1 MQVISFFSAKGG
13 SGKTSFNML
22 LASYLEYS
30 KGKRVKVLDFDA
42 PEYNFSST
50 RERELDGKMQ
60 EDASFDT
67 RSLYPVNKVTD
78 LTRENVQKEIRRM
91 EGLAENY
98 DYLIVDCP
106 GSLMEY
112 DVFFQML
119 LAKRFTLVVIPMDLD
134 GMSLSSSYSLGEI
147 CKGMDQKFML
157 FFNKVYGKEKKSMY
171 EEFEAFFAGGGMKV
185 SAHRIKNT
193 VKMRRDADG
202 EAAFLRSSICFP
214 EKQIK
219 ATVPELI
226 KLLEEVL
233 EYGGEDDTG

>member
-13 SGKTSFNML
+13 SGKTTFNML
-22 LASYLEYS
+22 LASYLKYI

-60 EDASFDT
+60 EDSSFDA
-67 RSLYPVNKVTD
+67 RSLYPIQKVTD
-78 LTRENVQKEIRRM
+78 LTRENVQKEISHI
-91 EGLAENY
+91 EGLAVNY

-112 DVFFQML
+112 DVFFQMM
-119 LAKRFTLVVIPMDLD
+119 LADKLSLVVIPTDLD
-134 GMSLSSSYSLGEI
+134 GMSLSSCYSLGEI
-147 CKGMDQKFML
+147 CKKMGQRFML
-157 FFNKVYGKEKKSMY
+157 FFNKVYGKEKKAMY
-171 EEFEAFFAGGGMKV
+171 EEFEAFFAEGGRNV
-185 SAHRIKNT
+185 SPYLIKNT

-219 ATVPELI
+219 AAVPELI
-226 KLLEEVL
+226 NLLEEVL
-233 EYGGEDDTG
+233 EYGGENDTG